1 MTDEY
6 TLELTRRLAQ
16 AMRRHRL
23 RLVTAESCTGGAIA
37 CACTELAGSSAWF
50 ERGFVTYSNESK
62 QEALQVQ
69 AATLDRF
76 GAVSE
81 ECAAEMAAGALR
93 NSHADIAVA
102 VTGIAGPSGGSGDK
116 PVGTVC
122 FGWCRRDG
130 TARSAGARFPGDRRE
145 VRRQSVLMALQG
157 LLDLLAA

>member
-69 AATLDRF
+69 AATPIRAMKLYDALGRLVKTVETSPAQVLRF
-76 GAVSE
+76 SV
-81 ECAAEMAAGALR
+81 
-93 NSHADIAVA
+93 ADL
-102 VTGIAGPSGGSGDK
+102 
-116 PVGTVC
+116 PVGMYFLRGQTV
-122 FGWCRRDG
+122 DG
-130 TARSAGARFPGDRRE
+130 
-145 VRRQSVLMALQG
+145 QG
-157 LLDLLAA
+157 LHARLRVE